1 MLIPTSYIL
10 LNHTA
15 IAAAVA
21 HSASLR
27 VMTVDQYQSAIPKD
41 DVTLT
46 LPWSIPTAEVAGRFS
61 AVCLTTALGLIQ
73 QDPARFAHRPLGLV
87 ANAAAGTPVEAW
99 MTAASADKCPGV
111 PADAGCA
118 HTGNLTSGLYNGQIH
133 PFRRMAFK
141 LAIWYQGE

>member
-61 AVCLTTALGLIQ
+61 AVCLTTALGLIE

-99 MTAASADKCPGV
+99 MTAGGQVPG
-111 PADAGCA
+111 G
-118 HTGNLTSGLYNGQIH
+118 TSRCGLCQHWELDIGSLQWSD
-133 PFRRMAFK
+133 PSVS
-141 LAIWYQGE
+141 